1 MNFPEVSQYFNN
13 FQMLLMRI
21 YKNIDLHYMIV
32 SFFHFILTF
41 FTDKF
46 IFTIQ
51 YEEISMLKFVI
62 IKSIFLIFLFIIW
75 QIIGYISRIY
85 SKSVI
90 IREYIKF
97 TFIYLNIMLIF
108 LLTVMPCNI
117 KEHADFFYL
126 ANTASLVQT
135 IMFEPY
141 IMEYFRIFSMMLF
154 PCLSGIVLGQL
165 IIISLIVGYILT
177 KFNYYFKSSKIVYFM
192 YIPFVMILV
201 IQNNLFM
208 DTCILY
214 SYFIILLI
222 SKLYFIKL
230 DNREIT
236 TQDIFIITLITA
248 ILGTLRAEGI
258 IFIILVPVVFIIINY
273 HKYRIK
279 QIGLFLLYLI
289 VMTFIFIPKYIDIS
303 FISNQ
308 KGEYEGIYKRLYIMD
323 YSFKV
328 LLREAV
334 KQNDKEIISEFTPD
348 FNMNYLLA
356 DSTKIGMPLYVNLSE
371 EHRHQFD
378 VIAEKLIEK
387 YKKTHII
394 YKLED
399 SFFRSYNHKIYKIG
413 IEKINFSDNKG
424 ARKAYDRIDD
434 KLMLYFSDVRNYFV
448 DLFKK
453 YATSKGS
460 LIIPLSVVCSI
471 ILISSL
477 FLKKTLFL
485 LSSLLL
491 VHAVSVSLL
500 APYGAFRYNLNFYIY
515 GYLAIT
521 IFVVSV
527 IYNLT
532 AEKKF
537 EFFV

>member
-1 MNFPEVSQYFNN
+1 MNFSEVSRYFSN
-13 FQMLLMRI
+13 FKMLLMRI
-21 YKNIDLHYMIV
+21 YKNIDLYYMVV
-32 SFFHFILTF
+32 SFVHFGLTF
-41 FTDKF
+41 FTDKL
-46 IFTIQ
+46 IFTIRYQ
-51 YEEISMLKFVI
+51 EISIFKFIVI
-62 IKSIFLIFLFIIW
+62 KLIFLIFLFILW
-75 QIIGYISRIY
+75 QVIGYISRIY
-85 SKSVI
+85 SKSLAT
-90 IREYIKF
+90 REYIKF

-126 ANTASLVQT
+126 ANTASLIKT

-154 PCLSGIVLGQL
+154 PCLSGIIIGQL

-177 KFNYYFKSSKIVYFM
+177 KFSCYFKSSKIVYFM
-192 YIPFVMILV
+192 YIPFLMILV

-230 DNREIT
+230 DSREIT
-236 TQDIFIITLITA
+236 IQDITIITLITS

-258 IFIILVPVVFIIINY
+258 IFIALVPIIFIIINY
-273 HKYRIK
+273 HKYRVK
-279 QIGLFLLYLI
+279 QIGLFLLFLI
-289 VMTFIFIPKYIDIS
+289 IMTFVFIPKYFDVS
-303 FISNQ
+303 FISKQ
-308 KGEYEGIYKRLYIMD
+308 EDKYQGIYKKLYIMD

-328 LLREAV
+328 LLKEAV
-334 KQNDKEIISEFTPD
+334 KQNDKDVISEFTPD
-348 FNMNYLLA
+348 FSMNYLLA
-356 DSTKIGMPLYVNLSE
+356 DSTKIGMSLYVNLSE

-387 YKKTHII
+387 YKKTYVI

-399 SFFRSYNHKIYKIG
+399 SFFRSYNHKTYKIG

-424 ARKAYDRIDD
+424 ARKAYNKIDN
-434 KLMLYFSDVRNYFV
+434 KLMLYFSDCRNYFV

-471 ILISSL
+471 ILISLL

-500 APYGAFRYNLNFYIY
+500 APYGAFRYNFNFYIY
-515 GYLAIT
+515 GYLAVT

-537 EFFV
+537 EFFI

>member
-1 MNFPEVSQYFNN
+1 
-13 FQMLLMRI
+13 
-21 YKNIDLHYMIV
+21 
-32 SFFHFILTF
+32 
-41 FTDKF
+41 
-46 IFTIQ
+46 
-51 YEEISMLKFVI
+51 
-62 IKSIFLIFLFIIW
+62 
-75 QIIGYISRIY
+75 
-85 SKSVI
+85 
-90 IREYIKF
+90 
-97 TFIYLNIMLIF
+97 
-108 LLTVMPCNI
+108 MPCNI
-117 KEHADFFYL
+117 KDHADFFYL

-177 KFNYYFKSSKIVYFM
+177 KFSYYFKSSKIVYFM
-192 YIPFVMILV
+192 YIPFLMILV

-236 TQDIFIITLITA
+236 IEDITIITLITS
-248 ILGTLRAEGI
+248 ILGTLRAEGV
-258 IFIILVPVVFIIINY
+258 IFIVLVPIIFIIINY
-273 HKYRIK
+273 HKYRFK
-279 QIGLFLLYLI
+279 QIGLLFFLLI
-289 VMTFIFIPKYIDIS
+289 IFASIFIPKYIDIS
-303 FISNQ
+303 FINKQ
-308 KGEYEGIYKRLYIMD
+308 EDKYQGIYKKLYIMD
-323 YSFKV
+323 YGFKV

-334 KQNDKEIISEFTPD
+334 KQNDQDIISEFTPD
-348 FNMNYLLA
+348 FSMNYLLA
-356 DSTKIGMPLYVNLSE
+356 DSTKIGMSLYVNLSE
-371 EHRHQFD
+371 EHRQQFD

-387 YKKTHII
+387 YKKTYII

-399 SFFRSYNHKIYKIG
+399 SFLRSYNHQIYKIG
-413 IEKINFSDNKG
+413 VEKINFNDNKG
-424 ARKAYDRIDD
+424 ARKVYNKIDG
-434 KLMLYFSDVRNYFV
+434 KLILYCNNTRNYFA

-460 LIIPLSVVCSI
+460 LIIPLSVVCTI
-471 ILISSL
+471 ILISLL

-485 LSSLLL
+485 LSSLLF
-491 VHAVSVSLL
+491 VHAVAVSLL
-500 APYGAFRYNLNFYIY
+500 APYGAFRFNFNFYIY

-537 EFFV
+537 EFFI